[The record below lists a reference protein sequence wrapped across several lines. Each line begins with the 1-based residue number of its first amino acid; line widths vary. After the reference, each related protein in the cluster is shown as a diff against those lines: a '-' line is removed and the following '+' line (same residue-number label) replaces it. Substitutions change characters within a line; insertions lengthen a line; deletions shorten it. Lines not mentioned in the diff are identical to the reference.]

1 MKHRTRNSK
10 PVLVVA
16 LLVTTLLLLS
26 SPIAV
31 LATPAAAGGAGRIHV
46 VKRGENLTSIAARY
60 GVSISAIMQ
69 ANGIR
74 DANRIFIGQSL
85 TIPSGRSSAGTA
97 YTSSA
102 GTAYTGS
109 ACAIHVVR
117 LGDYLGKIAAQYGGT
132 VESIQQANGLMGTVI
147 WPGLRLKIPC
157 TSAKPK
163 VGTLSCHLHTGKY
176 LIKPGDTLLK
186 IALRCN
192 TSVAALRRANG
203 LSNDFI
209 RAGAWLIIPGHQS
222 APTTKPTP
230 AQTVESKPVAPA
242 PAATRVVI
250 KSPTLPTPSPA
261 P

>member
-1 MKHRTRNSK
+1 MKHRTRNRKS
-10 PVLVVA
+10 VLVVA

-31 LATPAAAGGAGRIHV
+31 LATPAAAGGRIHV
-46 VKRGENLTSIAARY
+46 VQRGENLSSIAARY
-60 GVSISAIMQ
+60 GVSMSAIMQ

-74 DANRIFIGQSL
+74 NANRIYIGQRL
-85 TIPSGRSSAGTA
+85 TIPSGS
-97 YTSSA
+97 SSA

-117 LGDYLGKIAAQYGGT
+117 LGEYLGKIGAQYGVT
-132 VESIQQANGLMGTVI
+132 WESIQQANGLMGTVI

-163 VGTLSCHLHTGKY
+163 VGTLSCHLHAGKY
-176 LIKPGDTLLK
+176 LIAPGDTLLK

-209 RAGAWLIIPGHQS
+209 RAGAWLIIPGHQT

-230 AQTVESKPVAPA
+230 AQTVKSKPVAPA

-250 KSPTLPTPSPA
+250 KSPNLPTPTPA

>member
-1 MKHRTRNSK
+1 MKHRTPNRKSL
-10 PVLVVA
+10 LVIA

-26 SPIAV
+26 SPIAAV
-31 LATPAAAGGAGRIHV
+31 ATPAAAGVRIHV
-46 VKRGENLTSIAARY
+46 VQRGENLTSIAARY

-69 ANGIR
+69 ANGIS
-74 DANRIFIGQSL
+74 DANRIYFGQRL
-85 TIPSGRSSAGTA
+85 TIPSGSSSAGAA

-117 LGDYLGKIAAQYGGT
+117 LGDYLGKIAAQYGVT
-132 VESIQQANGLMGTVI
+132 VQGIQQANGLMGTVI

-157 TSAKPK
+157 TSAEPK
-163 VGTLSCHLHTGKY
+163 VGTLSCHLRAGKY
-176 LIKPGDTLLK
+176 LIRPGDTLLK

-209 RAGAWLIIPGHQS
+209 RAGAWLIIPGH
-222 APTTKPTP
+222 
-230 AQTVESKPVAPA
+230 
-242 PAATRVVI
+242 
-250 KSPTLPTPSPA
+250 
-261 P
+261 